1 MLQAL
6 TIQNLALI
14 SRLHLEFDRGFTTLT
29 GETGAGKS
37 ILLDALGLTLGN
49 RADATL
55 VRHGTDKADVTAD
68 FDIAAVPAA
77 QAWLNQQE
85 LEADGDC
92 LLRRTLSK
100 EGRSKAYINGLPAT
114 VAQLKELS
122 ALLIDIHGQHQH
134 QSLTQA
140 GEQLALV
147 DAFAQHPPLLA
158 DTRETYQAWSKQQ
171 QALQRHQENQAD
183 LQSRIELLRF
193 QLSEFEKVAPQ
204 AEEYAQLSDE
214 QQTLSHAHD
223 IKQALISGYEQ
234 LDGEGGASERIS
246 AAVNALEAIQNVH
259 APIEPLLAQLRS
271 VQIDCSEAANDLQH
285 QDHQVTLDPERL
297 AFVDARLGELFAL
310 AKKYQID
317 PESLEARHQQIENE
331 LSELTGDGASLEALE
346 AKVAE
351 TWQAYQ
357 KAADTLSSSRR
368 KAATRLAKSVTE
380 RMQSLGMAKGRFG
393 IQLEAAQTPSPQGQ
407 DKATFDV
414 TTNPGQPPQPL
425 SKVASG
431 GELSRISLA
440 IQVASAE
447 VASLPTMIFD
457 EVDVGIG
464 GGIAEVVGRT
474 MQQLGG
480 HRQVLAITHLAQ
492 VAACAQTQLSIHKA
506 VKNNV
511 TQTQVCPLDQAQ
523 RIEEL
528 ARMLGGMTLTEQTR
542 KHAEEMLSLAQQS
555 A

>member
-55 VRHGTDKADVTAD
+55 VRHSTDKADVTAD

-77 QAWLNQQE
+77 QAWLNEQE
-85 LEADGDC
+85 LDADGDC
-92 LLRRTLSK
+92 LLRRTLNK

-134 QSLTQA
+134 QSLTQSS
-140 GEQLALV
+140 EQLALV
-147 DAFAQHPPLLA
+147 DAFAQHPSLVA

-183 LQSRIELLRF
+183 LQSRVELLRF

-223 IKQALISGYEQ
+223 IKQALIKGYEQ

-246 AAVNALEAIQNVH
+246 AAVDAIEAIQSVH

-271 VQIDCSEAANDLQH
+271 VQIDCTEAANDLQH

-331 LSELTGDGASLEALE
+331 LSELTGDGASLDALE

-351 TWQAYQ
+351 AWQAYQ
-357 KAADTLSSSRR
+357 KAADALTSSRH

-393 IQLEAAQTPSPQGQ
+393 IQLETAQTPSQQGQ
-407 DKATFDV
+407 DKAIFDV

-511 TQTQVCPLDQAQ
+511 TQTQVSPLDQPE

-542 KHAEEMLSLAQQS
+542 KHAEEMLVLAQQI